1 MIFLWHLIQIQISF
15 TELVADVLKERPT
28 EYDGFDS
35 VIVVDNVP
43 KVGPERLEKLQNVV
57 RKIFQNFGKIRTEHY
72 PMNDGKTSG

>member
-1 MIFLWHLIQIQISF
+1 MNENLLF

-57 RKIFQNFGKIRTEHY
+57 RKIFQKFGKIRTEHY
-72 PMNDGKTSG
+72 PMHDGKTSG